1 MQIFVIGHFHGAQ
14 SHLESSS
21 LHCVCGDA
29 CFPAEVLQPGV
40 YRCIVSPQTPGV
52 VNIYLSFDGTK
63 PISQVM
69 SFEFRAP
76 LVHVWTEPPESKSNW
91 DEFRNEMRLAH
102 LLFSTSKSLNI
113 LSSKINQD
121 LLKDAKTFAGKCSH
135 IIDDWACLIKS
146 IEDKKLSV
154 PHAKDCLFELSLKT
168 RLQEWLLERIVE
180 GCKISEHD
188 EQGQGVIH
196 LCAILGYTWAVYP
209 FSWSG
214 LSLDYRDKYGWTALH
229 WAAYYGRYP

>member
-1 MQIFVIGHFHGAQ
+1 M
-14 SHLESSS
+14 
-21 LHCVCGDA
+21 HCVCGDA

-40 YRCIVSPQTPGV
+40 YRCIVSPQTPGL
-52 VNIYLSFDGTK
+52 VNIYLSFDGNK

-76 LVHVWTEPPESKSNW
+76 SVHVWTETPENKSDW
-91 DEFRNEMRLAH
+91 DEFRNQMRLAH

-113 LSSKINQD
+113 LSSKIHQD
-121 LLKDAKTFAGKCSH
+121 LLKDAKKFAGKCSH

-146 IEDKKLSV
+146 IEDKKVSV
-154 PHAKDCLFELSLKT
+154 PRAKDCLFELSLKT
-168 RLQEWLLERIVE
+168 RLQEWLLERVVE